1 MDKQEQGFDHAAFLK
16 HVSTRP
22 GVYCMLDADGDT
34 LYVGKAR
41 NLKKRLGNYFRGSG
55 LDNKTLALVNRI
67 HTIDTTIT
75 HNETEALLLEQTL
88 IKDRRPPYN
97 IMLRDDKSYPYIFL
111 SNDEY
116 PRFALHRGAQK
127 LSGTYFGPYP
137 SAGAVRETLAVLQ
150 KVFQV
155 RQCEDS
161 VYRNR
166 TRPCLQYQIKRCSG
180 PCVNLVSQ
188 EAYAEDVEH
197 SVLFLEG
204 NDRRVTDEL
213 ADKMQRFSEEL
224 RFEEASRVRD
234 QIRDLR
240 RILEQQVV
248 SAEKGEVDVL
258 ALAES
263 AGVVC
268 LHLVLIRNGRIL
280 GSRNFFP
287 AYSLESSPEERMH
300 AFVARYY
307 LSQDNHFALPR
318 ELICSHLPEDSH
330 SLEEAL
336 AHVAGHRVAISA
348 KVRSHRQQW
357 LGLAVFNAE
366 HGLQVRL
373 SSKQNI
379 QKRLAALQEALGLAE
394 PLTRLEC
401 FDISHSQGEATVASC
416 VVFDANGP
424 LKSDYRRFNIEGITP
439 GDDYAAMEQALRRRF
454 TRLQKGEGKLPQ
466 VLVIDGGKGQL
477 TQAEAVLAS
486 LGVSP
491 RDTHLLGIAKGISRR
506 AGQETLI
513 LGHSHRELVLPTESP
528 ALHLLQHIRD
538 EAHRFAIT
546 AHRQRRGK
554 ARNRSRLEEIPG
566 IGPKKRKA
574 LLQHFGGQQQIEAAS
589 IAELRKVPGIS
600 QQLAENIHACLHSA

>member
-1 MDKQEQGFDHAAFLK
+1 
-16 HVSTRP
+16 
-22 GVYCMLDADGDT
+22 
-34 LYVGKAR
+34 
-41 NLKKRLGNYFRGSG
+41 
-55 LDNKTLALVNRI
+55 
-67 HTIDTTIT
+67 
-75 HNETEALLLEQTL
+75 
-88 IKDRRPPYN
+88 
-97 IMLRDDKSYPYIFL
+97 
-111 SNDEY
+111 
-116 PRFALHRGAQK
+116 
-127 LSGTYFGPYP
+127 
-137 SAGAVRETLAVLQ
+137 
-150 KVFQV
+150 
-155 RQCEDS
+155 
-161 VYRNR
+161 
-166 TRPCLQYQIKRCSG
+166 
-180 PCVNLVSQ
+180 
-188 EAYAEDVEH
+188 
-197 SVLFLEG
+197 
-204 NDRRVTDEL
+204 
-213 ADKMQRFSEEL
+213 
-224 RFEEASRVRD
+224 
-234 QIRDLR
+234 
-240 RILEQQVV
+240 
-248 SAEKGEVDVL
+248 
-258 ALAES
+258 
-263 AGVVC
+263 
-268 LHLVLIRNGRIL
+268 
-280 GSRNFFP
+280 
-287 AYSLESSPEERMH
+287 
-300 AFVARYY
+300 
-307 LSQDNHFALPR
+307 
-318 ELICSHLPEDSH
+318 SHLPQDSH

-336 AHVAGHRVAISA
+336 AHVAGHRVVISTR
-348 KVRSHRQQW
+348 VRSHRQQW
-357 LGLAVFNAE
+357 LDLALFNAE

-424 LKSDYRRFNIEGITP
+424 LKSDYRRFNIEGITA

-466 VLVIDGGKGQL
+466 LLVIDGGKGQL

-486 LGVSP
+486 LGVRP
-491 RDTHLLGIAKGISRR
+491 GDTHLLGIAKGISRR